1 MEVTEGASDG
11 EEDGDDDDDGMRK
24 VKGTCIIQTM
34 NRIGKH

>member
-11 EEDGDDDDDGMRK
+11 EDGDDDDDDGMRK